1 MCVIEQKTYYQP
13 DGSQKASDRVRRC
26 DTAIS
31 SGTDLCSNVTRT
43 SGAARI
49 VEVKPETTAP
59 SSSRKNE
66 IVTENHGHTHI
77 YRPLGRR
84 ASQKHKTD
92 HSKHLN
98 DRNPSEG
105 RSSSNPRVFE
115 TFNTRRASPAS
126 RPITPISAPPRMDSF
141 PPTLRSEPSVR
152 VDSSGTAVYDLPP
165 SRFNVPRAADNERRP
180 AEKAR
185 KVSFGDGPTD
195 RRRPSLSIHTG
206 ARHAAHDPP
215 TRASPG
221 LSRPGLSQLPSFR
234 HKRTDSAHDANT
246 PRNTSPPPTRNDQE
260 YVAREAARETARRQ
274 RALDEAI
281 RRRQEEL
288 EAAEDRLLD
297 REAERARYR
306 RSFDPLH
313 RLPETSRPP
322 RSTTDSDQSSWS
334 RHTSPPAPPSHP
346 RPAQTRT
353 RFASSSPL
361 SAGSSRRH
369 RSYGQATIHQYH
381 YPDNPAVPAS
391 SSRRASDAIRE
402 RGREVIERERAKAA
416 NEDSQQNRATAAAEE
431 YIASPGTSQRWE
443 PVFDEVDERT
453 GSREYYYVTEGSA
466 RQEIRRRR
474 DRNDSRR
481 REERRDEF
489 FH

>member
-1 MCVIEQKTYYQP
+1 MCVVEQKTYYQP
-13 DGSQKASDRVRRC
+13 DGSQKAFDRVHRC
-26 DTAIS
+26 DIAIN
-31 SGTDLCSNVTRT
+31 SGIDLCPNATRT

-49 VEVKPETTAP
+49 VEVKPETTT
-59 SSSRKNE
+59 SSSTRKNE
-66 IVTENHGHTHI
+66 IVTENNGHTHI

-84 ASQKHKTD
+84 ASQKHKTG
-92 HSKHLN
+92 HSKHSN
-98 DRNPSEG
+98 DRNTTDG
-105 RSSSNPRVFE
+105 RSSSNSRVFE

-126 RPITPISAPPRMDSF
+126 RPTTPISAPPRMDSF
-141 PPTLRSEPSVR
+141 PPTLPPEPSVR
-152 VDSSGTAVYDLPP
+152 VRSSGTAVYDLPP

-185 KVSFGDGPTD
+185 KVSFGDGPAES
-195 RRRPSLSIHTG
+195 RRPSLSVHTG
-206 ARHAAHDPP
+206 ARDAAHDPP

-234 HKRTDSAHDANT
+234 HKRTDSAHDVNT
-246 PRNTSPPPTRNDQE
+246 PRTTSPPPRNDQE

-288 EAAEDRLLD
+288 EAAENRSLD

-322 RSTTDSDQSSWS
+322 RSTTDSDHSSWS

-361 SAGSSRRH
+361 SAGSSHRH
-369 RSYGQATIHQYH
+369 RSYGQATIHHYH

-391 SSRRASDAIRE
+391 GSRRTSDAIRE

-431 YIASPGTSQRWE
+431 YIARPGTSQRWE
-443 PVFDEVDERT
+443 AVFDEVDERT

-466 RQEIRRRR
+466 RSEIRRRR
-474 DRNDSRR
+474 DRDDSRR

-489 FH
+489 FR